1 MGKIRIVLAD
11 DHMIL
16 RKGLRSLLEAEKRF
30 EIVGEGENGNE
41 VVRLVDEL
49 DPDII
54 VMDISMPNL
63 NGVEATKR
71 VKKHH
76 PDTKVI
82 ILSRHKDEEF
92 IFQALN
98 AGADGYLIKESA
110 PSELISAI
118 ESVLRGDSYLSPSVS
133 RVVVDDYIKKANHTE
148 LVDKFESLTSR
159 EVEVL
164 QLLAEG
170 FSVKEI
176 SENLHVSKNTVNS
189 HRTHIMEKLDIHSTA
204 KLIQYAI
211 QKGLVERKNDF

>member
-1 MGKIRIVLAD
+1 MNKIRIVLAD

-16 RKGLRSLLEAEKRF
+16 RKGLRSLLEAEKQV
-30 EIVGEGENGNE
+30 EIVGEGENGND
-41 VVRLVDEL
+41 VVRLADKL

-54 VMDISMPNL
+54 VMDISMPKM

-71 VKKHH
+71 VKKRH
-76 PDTKVI
+76 PNIKVI
-82 ILSRHKDEEF
+82 ILSRHREEEF

-98 AGADGYLIKESA
+98 AGADGYLVKESA

-118 ESVLRGDSYLSPSVS
+118 ESVQRGDSYLSPSVS
-133 RVVVDDYIKKANHTE
+133 RLVVDEYIKKAKNTE
-148 LVDKFESLTSR
+148 LVDKFESLTAR
-159 EVEVL
+159 EMEVL

-176 SENLHVSKNTVNS
+176 SENLYISKNTVNS
-189 HRTHIMEKLDIHSTA
+189 HRTHIMDKLDIHSTA

-211 QKGLVERKNDF
+211 QKGLVESKND

>member
-1 MGKIRIVLAD
+1 MNKIRIVLAD

-16 RKGLRSLLEAEKRF
+16 RKGLRSLLEAEKHV
-30 EIVGEGENGNE
+30 EIVGEGENGND
-41 VVRLVDEL
+41 VVRLADEL

-54 VMDISMPNL
+54 VMDISMPKM

-71 VKKHH
+71 VKTRH
-76 PDTKVI
+76 PNIKVI
-82 ILSRHKDEEF
+82 ILSRHREEEF

-118 ESVLRGDSYLSPSVS
+118 ESVQRGDSYLSPSVS
-133 RVVVDDYIKKANHTE
+133 RLVVDEYIKKAKNTE
-148 LVDKFESLTSR
+148 LVNKFESLTAR
-159 EVEVL
+159 EMEIL

-170 FSVKEI
+170 ISVKEI
-176 SENLHVSKNTVNS
+176 SANLYISKNTVNS

-211 QKGLVERKNDF
+211 QKGLVESKNDY

>member
-189 HRTHIMEKLDIHSTA
+189 HRTHIILNFLPLSDVTG
-204 KLIQYAI
+204 Y
-211 QKGLVERKNDF
+211 